1 MLRSRSLRLRGRP
14 LRAIIASLLALANA
28 GFGLYN
34 CVTWPLAA
42 LVGGR
47 AWEVGGLGPAL
58 LLTLALLGGA
68 LLLGAGG
75 LLLLSGYYRMAAR
88 FLLGGGLLGA
98 YGNPALVLGL
108 AVVAAVLG
116 GTVPEEDASDY
127 YMAPEPVVLPTDEP
141 APVETSRPNQTH

>member
-1 MLRSRSLRLRGRP
+1 MFKTRSLRLRGRP

-34 CVTWPLAA
+34 CVTWPVAA
-42 LVGGR
+42 LVQGR

-75 LLLLSGYYRMAAR
+75 VLLLSGYYRMAGR
-88 FLLGGGLLGA
+88 FILGGGIIGA
-98 YGNPALVLGL
+98 YGAPAVVLGL
-108 AVVAAVLG
+108 ALVAALLG
-116 GTVPEEDASDY
+116 GTVPEEEASDY
-127 YMAPEPVVLPTDEP
+127 YIAPER
-141 APVETSRPNQTH
+141 VETGVARDVET